1 MNITINGENREVKN
15 GITILNLLEELG
27 LSDKP
32 VVIELNHEIV
42 TKENYNRE
50 LSPNDKLEI
59 VTFVGG
65 G

>member
-1 MNITINGENREVKN
+1 MNITINGENRDVKN

-32 VVIELNHEIV
+32 VVIELNYEIV